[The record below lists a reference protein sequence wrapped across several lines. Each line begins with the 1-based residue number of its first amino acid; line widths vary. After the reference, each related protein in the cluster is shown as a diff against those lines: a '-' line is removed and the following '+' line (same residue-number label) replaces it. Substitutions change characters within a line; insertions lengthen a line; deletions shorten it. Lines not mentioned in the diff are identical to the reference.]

1 MISLFY
7 MFSSKFIIL
16 CFQILRMV
24 EGKRRELEKIYERSQ
39 REGIAKKY
47 VIIYLYINL
56 MNIYFI

>member
-47 VIIYLYINL
+47 VIIYLYIDL
-56 MNIYFI
+56 MSINFP